1 MRDFQLLRQ
10 SDGPDQEL
18 HTAPYGGGDPG
29 ANHQNAIARTAL
41 LRSFSEHD
49 PLRKKERRENQ
60 KLCMLIEEL
69 KCLQPAH
76 LSELSESLG
85 QSTTTTR
92 TQLEKLKRINLVVST
107 HFEHYT
113 LFCLNGDFNLFFS
126 QLLSAFYEHA

>member
-1 MRDFQLLRQ
+1 
-10 SDGPDQEL
+10 
-18 HTAPYGGGDPG
+18 
-29 ANHQNAIARTAL
+29 
-41 LRSFSEHD
+41 
-49 PLRKKERRENQ
+49 
-60 KLCMLIEEL
+60 
-69 KCLQPAH
+69 LQPAH